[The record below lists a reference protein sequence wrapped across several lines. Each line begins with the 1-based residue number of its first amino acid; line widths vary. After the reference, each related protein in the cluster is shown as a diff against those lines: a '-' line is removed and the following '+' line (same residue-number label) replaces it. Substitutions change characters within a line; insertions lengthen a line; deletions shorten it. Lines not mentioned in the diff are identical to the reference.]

1 MAAHLNLN
9 RMRDSRL
16 ALLVCVVI
24 YFFTQPIAQSG
35 SFLRLLIDIIGFGL
49 VVTGAVGRIYTTA
62 FLGGH
67 KNKNLITEGPFS
79 KVRNPLYVFSI
90 IGVAGIAFLTARP
103 LIIIIAPALTIWIYH
118 YLVKREEGFLL
129 NEFGEPYQN
138 YLNNVPRFIP
148 NLSLKGSAE
157 TITTNPKLLYTA
169 VLDSIWW
176 FVAIPFFMILEHF
189 GK

>member
-1 MAAHLNLN
+1 MAAELNLN

-24 YFFTQPIAQSG
+24 YFFTKPIAESG
-35 SFLRLLIDIIGFGL
+35 TLWRLFFDIVGFGL
-49 VVTGAVGRIYTTA
+49 VVLGAVGRIYTTA

-103 LIIIIAPALTIWIYH
+103 LIIILAPALTIWIYH
-118 YLVKREEGFLL
+118 YLVKREEAFLEA
-129 NEFGEPYQN
+129 EFGAPYTE
-138 YLNNVPRFIP
+138 YLKNVPRFVP
-148 NLSLKGSAE
+148 NLSLKGTAE

-169 VLDSIWW
+169 VMDSIWW
-176 FVAIPFFMILEHF
+176 FVAIPLFMILEHF